1 MFFCFVMFFAFFFVS
16 FKQNILHS
24 NRGHSSKKNKGL
36 MSVHVGVC

>member
-1 MFFCFVMFFAFFFVS
+1 MFLCFCVFVFCF